1 MVEAF
6 STLGAPVWLLAGQ
19 DALFE
24 DGGMGESLCRG
35 HSAVLLLHYHLLLHL
50 LLLLL
55 LLLVNT
61 LVPGQGRG
69 VVEPLPTV
77 AAGVALPLRV
87 DSLVAGQGRGMI
99 EALVAVVAGVRFV
112 SCASPLVHP

>member
-6 STLGAPVWLLAGQ
+6 TTLGAPVWLFAGQ

-55 LLLVNT
+55 LVNT

-77 AAGVALPLRV
+77 ATGVAFPL
-87 DSLVAGQGRGMI
+87 
-99 EALVAVVAGVRFV
+99 
-112 SCASPLVHP
+112 

>member
-6 STLGAPVWLLAGQ
+6 TTLGAPVWLFTGQ

-24 DGGMGESLCRG
+24 DGGVGESLRRG
-35 HSAVLLLHYHLLLHL
+35 NGTVLLLHHYL

-77 AAGVALPLRV
+77 AAGVAFPLRV
-87 DSLVAGQGRGMI
+87 HSLVAG
-99 EALVAVVAGVRFV
+99 
-112 SCASPLVHP
+112 